1 MQSNLYVM
9 NKDLMFLSDYQFSF
23 IEDLIPGKKSDSGRT
38 ANNRLFIEALLYMA
52 KTGIGWRQLPK
63 EYGKWSSVW
72 KRFRRWCINGVF
84 DDIRQKISDKIRSYD
99 DSNNEILS
107 IDSSC
112 VKVHQDATRYIKKLQ
127 RRMPYRQDQRRK

>member
-1 MQSNLYVM
+1 M
-9 NKDLMFLSDYQFSF
+9 NKDLMFLNDYQYSF
-23 IEDLIPGKKSDSGRT
+23 IKDLIPGKKSDSGRT
-38 ANNRLFIEALLYMA
+38 ADNRLFIEAVLYIA
-52 KTGIGWRQLPK
+52 KTGVGWRQLPEK
-63 EYGKWSSVW
+63 YGKWYSVW

-84 DDIRQKISDKIRSYD
+84 DNIRQEIADKIR
-99 DSNNEILS
+99 NNNLEQEILS

>member
-1 MQSNLYVM
+1 
-9 NKDLMFLSDYQFSF
+9 MFLSDYQFSF
-23 IEDLIPGKKSDSGRT
+23 IEDLMPGKKSDSGRT
-38 ANNRLFIEALLYMA
+38 ANNRLFIEALLYVA

-84 DDIRQKISDKIRSYD
+84 DDMRQKISDKIRSYD
-99 DSNNEILS
+99 DSDNEILS

-127 RRMPYRQDQRRK
+127 RRMPYRQDQRGK

>member
-1 MQSNLYVM
+1 
-9 NKDLMFLSDYQFSF
+9 MFLNDYQYSF
-23 IEDLIPGKKSDSGRT
+23 IKDLIPGKKSDSGRT
-38 ANNRLFIEALLYMA
+38 ADNRLFIEALLYMA
-52 KTGIGWRQLPK
+52 KTGVGWRQLP
-63 EYGKWSSVW
+63 ERYGKWYSVW

-84 DDIRQKISDKIRSYD
+84 DDIRQNISDKIRNTNSEK
-99 DSNNEILS
+99 EILS

>member
-1 MQSNLYVM
+1 M

-23 IEDLIPGKKSDSGRT
+23 IEDLMPGKKSDSGRT
-38 ANNRLFIEALLYMA
+38 ANNRLFIEALLYVA

-84 DDIRQKISDKIRSYD
+84 DDMRQKISDKIRSYD
-99 DSNNEILS
+99 DSDNEILS

-127 RRMPYRQDQRRK
+127 RRMPYRQDQRGK

>member
-1 MQSNLYVM
+1 M
-9 NKDLMFLSDYQFSF
+9 NKDLMFLNDYQYSF
-23 IEDLIPGKKSDSGRT
+23 IKDLIPGKKSDSGRT
-38 ANNRLFIEALLYMA
+38 ADNRLFIEALLYMA
-52 KTGIGWRQLPK
+52 KTGVGWRQLP
-63 EYGKWSSVW
+63 ERYGKWYSVW

-84 DDIRQKISDKIRSYD
+84 DDIRQNISDKIRNTNSEK
-99 DSNNEILS
+99 EILS